1 MTSRQ
6 RSAPAFRYAQLV
18 LVMLLAAALVSACGF
33 RLRGSTAAVATFP
46 EDFRQIYVEAPV
58 EISDELA
65 IFLERGGATVSKS
78 QAEADAVMKVQS
90 EDYQQRVVAVDATT
104 GKAREFEL
112 VYTLDFSVRM
122 KNGIMLV
129 LPEHITIRRVFVFDP
144 TAVIGA
150 TQNVEALRV
159 DMRRDAAERMIR
171 LTTVALGQ

>member
-1 MTSRQ
+1 MI
-6 RSAPAFRYAQLV
+6 
-18 LVMLLAAALVSACGF
+18 LAAALVSACGF
-33 RLRGSTAAVATFP
+33 RLRGSTAATLP

-78 QAEADAVMKVQS
+78 RTEADAVIKVQS

-112 VYTLDFSVRM
+112 IYTLTFSVRM
-122 KNGIMLV
+122 KNGDMLV
-129 LPEHITIRRVFVFDP
+129 LPEDMTIRRVFVFDP

-150 TQNVEALRV
+150 TQNVEALRA
-159 DMRRDAAERMIR
+159 DMRRDAAGRMIR
-171 LTTVALGQ
+171 LTAAALGQ